1 MFQMTQ
7 FTSSLMNLL
16 QVATTDTD
24 VAEMASRIH
33 IVATDIP
40 RPMTH
45 DATNSVTVF
54 ALHSL
59 SSRKK
64 CRCSFDASICAAASG
79 IERTLMLYD
88 RLQLFSFTFS
98 IVVFATRPSATAA
111 TRNSAQNAYAW

>member
-1 MFQMTQ
+1 MITSTAPSPSLVVCLFQMTQ
-7 FTSSLMNLL
+7 FTSSRMNLL

-59 SSRKK
+59 SLRKK
-64 CRCSFDASICAAASG
+64 CRCSFTRASARRRAESK
-79 IERTLMLYD
+79 ER
-88 RLQLFSFTFS
+88 
-98 IVVFATRPSATAA
+98 
-111 TRNSAQNAYAW
+111 